1 MPDGV
6 SVQITGKRGLS
17 NLSMKETL
25 SRWENEVGPAV
36 IAEIRRR
43 APVGNDPGAG
53 RLRDS
58 ISMRK
63 GGGRGPL
70 SVSFVSSAPYA
81 KFVEDG
87 TVPHKIEPRQASAL
101 HWTTN
106 GGDVFARYV
115 NHPGTKAN
123 PFVKQAVDAMM
134 PYMRQ
139 ALRKGV
145 EKEFTP

>member
-17 NLSMKETL
+17 DFSMPRAIL
-25 SRWENEVGPAV
+25 VWENEVAPVAM
-36 IAEIRRR
+36 AEIRRR
-43 APVGNDPGAG
+43 APVGTDPGAG

-58 ISMRK
+58 ISIQRSK
-63 GGGRGPL
+63 GKAGI
-70 SVSFVSSAPYA
+70 SVRFVSSAPYA
-81 KFVEDG
+81 KYVEDG
-87 TVPHKIEPRQASAL
+87 TVPHRIEPRQARAL

-123 PFVKQAVDAMM
+123 PFVKEAVDSMM

-139 ALRKGV
+139 RLRKSV